1 MSKSELKGW
10 KSEPHLV
17 KDEDLDRELSWIRAY
32 FHSSEGNGGSEWVRN
47 LHEVRQRDLM
57 LFNLG
62 NLGGKNVLDVGCGA
76 GEYLRTVGKMGASYL
91 GGQDLDENA
100 VKRGRVKFD
109 EEKLEGKLVIGDCQK
124 LDFPD
129 NFFDAAFSSD
139 FFEHISKDVK
149 ENVVN
154 EVFRVLKPGGVFVIK
169 TPNLSYLRLIINL
182 KRFINLLRLR
192 SPFIYIAHTKDNPDN
207 EHYGLTTHSELESI
221 LEDSFFH
228 TPEITHTPLI
238 RKRLP
243 MFITNLLH
251 GKKLFSESII
261 ITAKKS
267 IFYGIW
273 G

>member
-1 MSKSELKGW
+1 MSKNKLKGW
-10 KSEPHLV
+10 KSEPQLV
-17 KDEDLDRELSWIRAY
+17 KNEDLDRELSWLQAY
-32 FHSSEGNGGSEWVRN
+32 FHSYEGNGGSEWRRN

-62 NLGGKNVLDVGCGA
+62 DLDGKKVLDVGCGA

-100 VKRGRVKFD
+100 IKRGRVKFD
-109 EEKLEGKLVIGDCQK
+109 EEKLEGKLVIQDCQK

-129 NFFDAAFSSD
+129 NFFDCAFSSD

-149 ENVVN
+149 DNVIS

-182 KRFINLLRLR
+182 KRFINLLRFR
-192 SPFIYIAHTKDNPDN
+192 SPYIFIAHTKDNPDN
-207 EHYGLTTHSELESI
+207 EHYGLTTFSELESI
-221 LEDSFFH
+221 LEDNFFH
-228 TPEITHTPLI
+228 TPEITYTPLI
-238 RKRLP
+238 RKGLP
-243 MFITNLLH
+243 VFISRFLN

-261 ITAKKS
+261 IKSRKS
-267 IFYGIW
+267 IFYGLW